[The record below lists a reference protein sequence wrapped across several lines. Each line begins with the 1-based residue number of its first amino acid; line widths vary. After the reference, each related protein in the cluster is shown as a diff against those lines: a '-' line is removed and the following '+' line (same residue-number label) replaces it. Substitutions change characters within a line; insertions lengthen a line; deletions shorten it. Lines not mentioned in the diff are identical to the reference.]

1 MIILANLAEKSQSTN
16 FLEMAFQLIFLIFV
30 FVAVIFL
37 AYYSTK
43 FIAGAKIKTMEKNNM
58 KVIETISIGFNNIH
72 IIKVNKQYFL
82 ISSSKEGIRILSEIN
97 EDGIRY
103 LTELNK
109 EDISLEN
116 FINKISFEENL
127 KMYLKNAKDK
137 LGGKNEK

>member
-97 EDGIRY
+97 GEDLI
-103 LTELNK
+103 
-109 EDISLEN
+109 ISDNNINVIPFEKQFKQYIN
-116 FINKISFEENL
+116 NINK
-127 KMYLKNAKDK
+127 KDK
-137 LGGKNEK
+137 KGGKYEE